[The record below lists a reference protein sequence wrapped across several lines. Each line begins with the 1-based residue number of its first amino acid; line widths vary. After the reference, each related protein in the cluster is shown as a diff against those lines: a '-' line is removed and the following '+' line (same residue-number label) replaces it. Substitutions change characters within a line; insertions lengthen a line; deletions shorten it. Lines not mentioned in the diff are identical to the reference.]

1 MSDIEIGIFWCVGR
15 NYKEHALELNNPVP
29 SKPLIFLKSGACEQT
44 GPQILLS
51 PQCQD
56 VHHEIEIVLLLN
68 KELKPSHWT
77 LGLDLTDRKTQ
88 SELKSKGEP
97 WELCKSFKGSA
108 VLGPWQELQ
117 NLQDIEQRK
126 FQLEVNEVVRQTGN
140 SKDMIFSFHQLLNY
154 LQTHFPLSE
163 NDAVFTGTPAGVG
176 PLVAGDRV
184 KAQSGEL
191 TVTWTVQTLN

>member
-1 MSDIEIGIFWCVGR
+1 MSDFEIRNFWCVGR
-15 NYKEHALELNNPVP
+15 NYRDHAIELNNPVP
-29 SKPLIFLKSGACEQT
+29 SKPLIFLKSGACEQV

-51 PQCQD
+51 PHCQD
-56 VHHEIEIVLLLN
+56 VHHELEIVLLLN

-108 VLGPWQELQ
+108 VLGPWQKLHKM
-117 NLQDIEQRK
+117 QDIENREFK
-126 FQLEVNEVVRQTGN
+126 LEINEVPKQIGN
-140 SKDMIFSFHQLLNY
+140 TKDMIFPFGGLLNY

-191 TVTWTVQTLN
+191 TVTWTVR

>member
-1 MSDIEIGIFWCVGR
+1 MIELEIRNFWCVGR
-15 NYKEHALELNNPVP
+15 NYKDHTLELNNPIP
-29 SKPLIFLKSGACEQT
+29 KKPLIFLKSGACEQQ

-51 PQCQD
+51 PHCQD

-68 KELKPSHWT
+68 KDLKPSHWT

-88 SELKSKGEP
+88 TELKSKGEP

-108 VLGPWQELQ
+108 VLGPWQKLNHLDELE
-117 NLQDIEQRK
+117 NRK
-126 FQLEVNEVVRQTGN
+126 FHLEVNEVIRQTGH
-140 SKDMIFSFHQLLNY
+140 SKDMIFPFDGLLNY
-154 LQTHFPLSE
+154 LQTHFPLQE

-191 TVTWTVQTLN
+191 TVTWTVR

>member
-1 MSDIEIGIFWCVGR
+1 MNDIEIRNFWCVGR
-15 NYKEHALELNNPVP
+15 NYKDHALELNNPIP
-29 SKPLIFLKSGACEQT
+29 SKPLIFLKSGACVQQ

-51 PQCQD
+51 PHCQD

-68 KELKPSHWT
+68 KDLKPSHWT

-88 SELKSKGEP
+88 SELKAKGEP

-108 VLGPWQELQ
+108 VLGPWQKINSLQ
-117 NLQDIEQRK
+117 EVENREFK
-126 FQLEVNEVVRQTGN
+126 LEVNDVCRQTGN
-140 SKDMIFSFHQLLNY
+140 TKDMIFSFHGLLNY
-154 LQTHFPLSE
+154 LQNHFPLVE

-176 PLVAGDRV
+176 PLLSGDRV

-191 TVTWTVQTLN
+191 TVPWTVR